1 MIIHF
6 LFLAPSTF
14 INLQP
19 NLSLLYGMDAIGGVA
34 VAIYTVSTYGRVH
47 NAAMRLGFNDDIDT
61 YLLISSKL
69 TMHSSN

>member
-1 MIIHF
+1 
-6 LFLAPSTF
+6 
-14 INLQP
+14 
-19 NLSLLYGMDAIGGVA
+19 MDAIGGVA

-69 TMHSSN
+69 TMHSSK